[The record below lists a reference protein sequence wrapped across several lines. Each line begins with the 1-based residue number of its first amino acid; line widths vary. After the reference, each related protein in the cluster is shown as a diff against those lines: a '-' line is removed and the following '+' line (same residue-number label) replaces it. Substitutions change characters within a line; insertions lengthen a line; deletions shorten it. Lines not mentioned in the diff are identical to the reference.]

1 MSRNHSSNPPIAN
14 ASTSWRRWSTAVLVA
29 ACAVGIVRAQE
40 LDCSFQGDPLL
51 LMDDLLS
58 VHHIVNEN
66 AGTITFEI
74 TYDAEGW
81 VGFGVQ
87 PNGKMIG
94 GEAIIVKPNL
104 ALSST
109 NPGKYIMSSEEE
121 SGVVLMSA
129 QTLSDASFEQ
139 VNGQTILRYTKLL
152 SESNEIAIDPDNS
165 NTFIFAAGG
174 SNTFEDHGN
183 LYGRTTLDSL
193 NKCRVVESSVTTT
206 PAPVAATT
214 TSAPVAAP
222 APTEDDKEN
231 EGNEGGENE
240 SENED
245 GEGDNSNT
253 SQTDSNGDVAQV
265 DNQGASIVGGLDC
278 SFRNEVSL
286 MNGKMALRQI
296 VNPDEQTMTVELT
309 YSALGWVAFGVSKN
323 GKMIGGEVIIAKPDE
338 APSSTNPG
346 KYFMTSEEE
355 SGISLMDA
363 QTLTNASFVQSNG
376 QTILRY
382 TKPLQ
387 ESGEIELLPDG
398 SNTFIYAAG
407 SGNTFADHGSLR
419 GRITLTSLTKCQ
431 SVAGATAPTD
441 DGAAS
446 SAESSAQ
453 ENTTR
458 KLWVFHGILMGISWA
473 IFLPLGIGCSVLR
486 RLIPGTSLWFKL
498 HMFFNGS
505 AFVLMTA
512 AFGAAVYN
520 VQQDEDTHFEPG
532 HEAIGLG
539 IYLVSF
545 VQVLAGIFRPH
556 LPKPASTGKN
566 ADTPTEEDGFQDGE
580 DTDPKGAA
588 APLPPKSVARRV
600 FEVGHRTA
608 GFTLL
613 GLAWYNC
620 YTGIVYM
627 AKDYGDS
634 YDKTGAFWGVVGG
647 IGCTIL
653 VLYAYQQI
661 FRRE

>member
-1 MSRNHSSNPPIAN
+1 
-14 ASTSWRRWSTAVLVA
+14 
-29 ACAVGIVRAQE
+29 
-40 LDCSFQGDPLL
+40 
-51 LMDDLLS
+51 MDDLLS

-74 TYDAEGW
+74 TYDDEGW

-265 DNQGASIVGGLDC
+265 DNQGAW
-278 SFRNEVSL
+278 R
-286 MNGKMALRQI
+286 
-296 VNPDEQTMTVELT
+296 
-309 YSALGWVAFGVSKN
+309 
-323 GKMIGGEVIIAKPDE
+323 
-338 APSSTNPG
+338 
-346 KYFMTSEEE
+346 
-355 SGISLMDA
+355 SG
-363 QTLTNASFVQSNG
+363 
-376 QTILRY
+376 
-382 TKPLQ
+382 
-387 ESGEIELLPDG
+387 
-398 SNTFIYAAG
+398 
-407 SGNTFADHGSLR
+407 
-419 GRITLTSLTKCQ
+419 
-431 SVAGATAPTD
+431 
-441 DGAAS
+441 
-446 SAESSAQ
+446 
-453 ENTTR
+453 
-458 KLWVFHGILMGISWA
+458 
-473 IFLPLGIGCSVLR
+473 
-486 RLIPGTSLWFKL
+486 
-498 HMFFNGS
+498 
-505 AFVLMTA
+505 
-512 AFGAAVYN
+512 
-520 VQQDEDTHFEPG
+520 
-532 HEAIGLG
+532 
-539 IYLVSF
+539 
-545 VQVLAGIFRPH
+545 QVPMV
-556 LPKPASTGKN
+556 K
-566 ADTPTEEDGFQDGE
+566 
-580 DTDPKGAA
+580 
-588 APLPPKSVARRV
+588 
-600 FEVGHRTA
+600 
-608 GFTLL
+608 
-613 GLAWYNC
+613 
-620 YTGIVYM
+620 
-627 AKDYGDS
+627 
-634 YDKTGAFWGVVGG
+634 
-647 IGCTIL
+647 
-653 VLYAYQQI
+653 
-661 FRRE
+661 